1 MNDNI
6 EKKLKEL
13 LPYIIITGLLF
24 LLLPLFMSNKE
35 GAATYIIQLGA
46 FPLTAAGCSFHY
58 ALTKKAH
65 SLPLCFI
72 APAFYALTALLY
84 GMWRESW
91 YTVLI
96 YIFAYFLCGYLGQ
109 MLCDLL
115 TRKKKNGSAEKPSHP
130 RKAFHRPRKVNVEKN
145 EEPVQAEF
153 KAEDPAAD
161 DSLDTA
167 TTGDDIDAILEA
179 IHNRRQQ

>member
-1 MNDNI
+1 MNDSI

-24 LLLPLFMSNKE
+24 LLLPLFMGNKA

-46 FPLTAAGCSFHY
+46 FPLTAAGCSFHF
-58 ALTKKAH
+58 ALTKKKH
-65 SLPLCFI
+65 SLPLCFA

-109 MLCDLL
+109 ALSDIFV
-115 TRKKKNGSAEKPSHP
+115 KSKGKGNSDKPSSP
-130 RKAFHRPRKVNVEKN
+130 RKSFHRPRKVDVKKQHEQ
-145 EEPVQAEF
+145 PAQSF

-161 DSLDTA
+161 DTLDTA
-167 TTGDDIDAILEA
+167 TTDDDIEAILEA
-179 IHNRRQQ
+179 IHSRRQQ